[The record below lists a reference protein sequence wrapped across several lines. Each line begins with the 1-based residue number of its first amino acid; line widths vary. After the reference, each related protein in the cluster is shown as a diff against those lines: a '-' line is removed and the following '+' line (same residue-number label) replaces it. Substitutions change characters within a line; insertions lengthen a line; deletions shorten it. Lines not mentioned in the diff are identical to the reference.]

1 MLKYMACSAGLSIA
15 KMIGRMMI
23 VSETID
29 IRESD
34 IMALNPA
41 LMSILLLDRTTGKNI
56 IWATDD
62 YKSLG
67 DGYAATDEITIP
79 AITGEHENLIQPR
92 IAKALESQNSRTR
105 DMAEVFTPSWICNA
119 QNNLVDAEWFGRES
133 VFNVA
138 KDTTWE
144 TIKDL
149 IAFPEKKTRDWK
161 HYVDARRMEI
171 SCGEAP
177 YLVSRYDS
185 ATGQS
190 IPLHD
195 RIGLLDRK
203 MRVINENAADEE
215 EWMNWTLRAYQSTY
229 GYEFQGDS
237 LLLARENLFCTF
249 LENCR
254 AKWQHDPSMVQM
266 RRIATVLSWNLW
278 QMDGLTYTIPYHT
291 QEDEEPKQIGLFEMV
306 SEKPDPVVC
315 QIKDWRSKLIFKFVS
330 MTKGAKR

>member
-1 MLKYMACSAGLSIA
+1 
-15 KMIGRMMI
+15 MI
-23 VSETID
+23 VSEAID

-34 IMALNPA
+34 IISMDQV
-41 LMSILLLDRTTGKNI
+41 LMRILLLDRTTRKNI

-62 YKSLG
+62 YRSLG
-67 DGYAATDEITIP
+67 DGFTATDEITID
-79 AITGEHENLIQPR
+79 AITGENEDLIQPR
-92 IAKALESQNSRTR
+92 IAKALESQTSRTR

-119 QNNLVDAEWFGRES
+119 QNNLVDAEWFGREN

-144 TIKDL
+144 TTMEPVI
-149 IAFPEKKTRDWK
+149 FPIKKTKDWK

-185 ATGQS
+185 ATGKP
-190 IPLHD
+190 IPLQD

-203 MRVINENAADEE
+203 MRVINENAADEN
-215 EWMNWTLRAYQSTY
+215 EWMTWTLRAFQSIY

-237 LLLARENLFCTF
+237 LLLARENLFYTYI
-249 LENCR
+249 ENCR
-254 AKWQHDPSMVQM
+254 AKWKHDPTIVQM

-291 QEDEEPKQIGLFEMV
+291 QEDEAPKQIGLFETV
-306 SEKPDPVVC
+306 SEKPEPVIC
-315 QIKDWRSKLIFKFVS
+315 KIKDWRSKLIFTFVS
-330 MTKGAKR
+330 MTKGAK

>member
-1 MLKYMACSAGLSIA
+1 
-15 KMIGRMMI
+15 MII

-29 IRESD
+29 IRESN
-34 IMALNPA
+34 IMSMDQS
-41 LMSILLLDRTTGKNI
+41 LMSILLMDRTTGKNI

-62 YKSLG
+62 YISLG
-67 DGYAATDEITIP
+67 DGYAAQDEISIP
-79 AITGEHENLIQPR
+79 SITGDHEGLIQPR
-92 IAKALESQNSRTR
+92 IAKALESQSSRTR

-119 QNNLVDAEWFGRES
+119 QNNLVDEQWFGRVH

-138 KDTTWE
+138 QDTSWTTVQE
-144 TIKDL
+144 PIL
-149 IAFPEKKTRDWK
+149 FPKKKTRDWR

-185 ATGQS
+185 ATGQP
-190 IPLHD
+190 IALQD

-203 MRVINENAADEE
+203 MRVINENAADEA
-215 EWMNWTLRAYQSTY
+215 EWMTWTLRAFQSIY

-237 LLLARENLFCTF
+237 LLLARENLFYTY

-254 AKWQHDPSMVQM
+254 AKWKHDPTIVQM

-291 QEDEEPKQIGLFEMV
+291 QADEEPKQIGLFETV

-315 QIKDWRSKLIFKFVS
+315 RIKDWRSKLIVKFVS
-330 MTKGAKR
+330 MTKGAKA

>member
-1 MLKYMACSAGLSIA
+1 M
-15 KMIGRMMI
+15 
-23 VSETID
+23 SETID

-34 IMALNPA
+34 IMSLDQT
-41 LMSILLLDRTTGKNI
+41 LMNILLKDRTTGKNI

-67 DGYAATDEITIP
+67 NGYAAQDEITIQ
-79 AITGEHENLIQPR
+79 AITGSHEELIQPR
-92 IAKALESQNSRTR
+92 IAKALENQSSRTR

-119 QNNLVDAEWFGRES
+119 QNNLVDEQWFSRRH
-133 VFNVA
+133 VFNEEQEASWITVQ
-138 KDTTWE
+138 DHIT
-144 TIKDL
+144 
-149 IAFPEKKTRDWK
+149 FPSKKTRDWK

-185 ATGQS
+185 ATGHT
-190 IPLHD
+190 IPLQD

-203 MRVINENAADEE
+203 LRVINENAVDET
-215 EWMNWTLRAYQSTY
+215 EWMTWTLRAYQSIY

-237 LLLARENLFCTF
+237 LLLARENLFYTY

-254 AKWQHDPSMVQM
+254 TKWQHDPTIIQM

-291 QEDEEPKQIGLFEMV
+291 QEDEEPKQIGLFDMI
-306 SEKPDPVVC
+306 SEKPEPVVC
-315 QIKDWRSKLIFKFVS
+315 RIKDWRSKLILTFVS
-330 MTKGAKR
+330 MTKGAKA

>member
-1 MLKYMACSAGLSIA
+1 MELIFDSHAHYDDEAFESDREELLSGLSDRGAGTVVDVCANFYEIA
-15 KMIGRMMI
+15 N
-23 VSETID
+23 V
-29 IRESD
+29 
-34 IMALNPA
+34 
-41 LMSILLLDRTTGKNI
+41 LD
-56 IWATDD
+56 
-62 YKSLG
+62 
-67 DGYAATDEITIP
+67 
-79 AITGEHENLIQPR
+79 
-92 IAKALESQNSRTR
+92 
-105 DMAEVFTPSWICNA
+105 
-119 QNNLVDAEWFGRES
+119 
-133 VFNVA
+133 
-138 KDTTWE
+138 
-144 TIKDL
+144 
-149 IAFPEKKTRDWK
+149 
-161 HYVDARRMEI
+161 
-171 SCGEAP
+171 
-177 YLVSRYDS
+177 LVSRYDS

>member
-1 MLKYMACSAGLSIA
+1 M
-15 KMIGRMMI
+15 
-23 VSETID
+23 SETID

-34 IMALNPA
+34 IISMDQA
-41 LMSILLLDRTTGKNI
+41 LMKILLLDRTTRKNI

-62 YKSLG
+62 YRSLG
-67 DGYAATDEITIP
+67 DGFTATDEITID
-79 AITGEHENLIQPR
+79 AITGENEDLIQPR
-92 IAKALESQNSRTR
+92 IAKALESQTSRTR

-133 VFNVA
+133 VFNAA

-144 TIKDL
+144 TIVES
-149 IAFPEKKTRDWK
+149 ITFPTKKTKDWK

-185 ATGQS
+185 ATGKP
-190 IPLHD
+190 IPLQD

-203 MRVINENAADEE
+203 MRVINENAADET
-215 EWMNWTLRAYQSTY
+215 EWMTWTLRAFQSIY

-237 LLLARENLFCTF
+237 LLLARENLFYTYI
-249 LENCR
+249 ENCR
-254 AKWQHDPSMVQM
+254 AKWKHDPTIVQM

-291 QEDEEPKQIGLFEMV
+291 QEDEAPKQIGLFETV
-306 SEKPDPVVC
+306 SEKPEPVIC
-315 QIKDWRSKLIFKFVS
+315 KIKDWRSKLIFTFVS
-330 MTKGAKR
+330 MTKGAK